1 MDIPSQKNLNMTQI
15 KSSAQK
21 IRSKFKNKNSN
32 DLINYLNNLY
42 TKLNK
47 INPMSDSKY
56 NFNFDLDKKIILK
69 ESNYFFGLMIEF
81 RKVKSIEKVIK
92 SFFLKIDSKILIVC
106 SENNHEYIKTKYI
119 KDLIIKEKI
128 FIYNIGKVD
137 SFSPSDYNKI
147 LLSKNF
153 WELLPNCIKVIVFQ
167 TDSLICKKSKF
178 VIDDFKEFDYIGS
191 AWDIKRPIGLNIKG
205 GSGGLSLRDLSM
217 TKKVLKEFC
226 PYNWP
231 GGEDGYFA
239 FHMELIG
246 GNVASYKN
254 ASKFSTQTHF
264 HYKSFGCH
272 KVSRLYKKYHKDF
285 YKYCPESTEIEN
297 PFSPNN

>member
-1 MDIPSQKNLNMTQI
+1 MTQT
-15 KSSAQK
+15 KSSAQI
-21 IRSKFKNKNSN
+21 IRSKFKNENHK

-42 TKLNK
+42 NKLNK
-47 INPMSDSKY
+47 INPMSESKNNY
-56 NFNFDLDKKIILK
+56 NFDLDKKIVMK
-69 ESNYFFGLMIEF
+69 DDEYFFGLIIEL
-81 RKVKSIEKVIK
+81 RKLKSFEKVVK
-92 SFFLKIDSKILIVC
+92 NFFSKINTKILIVC
-106 SENNHEYIKTKYI
+106 SENNYEFIKTKYI
-119 KDLIIKEKI
+119 KDLIKKEKI
-128 FIYNIGKVD
+128 FIYNIGKFD
-137 SFSPSDYNKI
+137 SLSPSDYNKM
-147 LLSKNF
+147 LLSENF
-153 WELLPNCIKVIVFQ
+153 WELLPKCKKVIVFQ
-167 TDSLICKKSKF
+167 TDSLLCAKSNF

-191 AWDIKRPIGLNIKG
+191 AWDFKRPIGLNING

-226 PYNWP
+226 PFNWP

-254 ASKFSTQTHF
+254 AAKFSTQTHF
-264 HYKSFGCH
+264 HYESFGCH

-297 PFSPNN
+297 PFSPDL